1 MEQPGRQEN
10 EKTSSEGKKLLLLRR
25 LLRNKFNLFGLGITL
40 GAVLVAVLARFLA
53 PHSPVEIFP
62 LPMSPPSAEF
72 LLGTDYLGRCL
83 LSRIIYGAQV
93 SLGVAVSSV
102 AISLTLGIFL
112 GLVAGYYEGALG
124 GAILRG
130 MDILLS
136 FPLVILALGIIA
148 MLGPS
153 VTNLILTIGV
163 VYTPTFVR
171 LVNGSVL
178 SVKRN
183 EYVTAARALGSRD
196 ARVLSL
202 HILPNIV
209 APIIVQASLTFSTAI
224 LVERPQFSGDGDPAA
239 DSVLGGH
246 DLRKPDDDGTGPL
259 DGHLPGPGPFL
270 DRDRAQPPGGRP
282 AGRLRSV
289 PEGIMKGG
297 LGTLR
302 AGEGGIFLPF
312 SPANIILDPR
322 ARIL

>member
-1 MEQPGRQEN
+1 MKQLGRQEN
-10 EKTSSEGKKLLLLRR
+10 EKTSVEEKKLLLLRR
-25 LLRNKFNLFGLGITL
+25 LLRNKFNLFGLAITL
-40 GAVLVAVLARFLA
+40 GAVLVAILAKFLA

-62 LPMSPPSAEF
+62 VPMSPPSAEF

-93 SLGVAVSSV
+93 SLGVASSSV

-112 GLVAGYYEGALG
+112 GLLAGYYEGALG
-124 GAILRG
+124 GFILRG
-130 MDILLS
+130 MDVLLS

-153 VTNLILTIGV
+153 MTNLILTIGV

-183 EYVTAARALGSRD
+183 EYIVAAKALGSRD
-196 ARVLSL
+196 ARVLAL

-224 LVERPQFSGDGDPAA
+224 LVESALSFLGMGTQPPTPSWGAMISESRTMMELAPWTVIYPGMALSLTVIGLNLLGDG
-239 DSVLGGH
+239 
-246 DLRKPDDDGTGPL
+246 LRDAFDQ
-259 DGHLPGPGPFL
+259 FL
-270 DRDRAQPPGGRP
+270 KD
-282 AGRLRSV
+282 
-289 PEGIMKGG
+289 
-297 LGTLR
+297 
-302 AGEGGIFLPF
+302 
-312 SPANIILDPR
+312 
-322 ARIL
+322 

>member
-1 MEQPGRQEN
+1 MKQLGRQEN
-10 EKTSSEGKKLLLLRR
+10 EKTSVEEKKLLLLRR
-25 LLRNKFNLFGLGITL
+25 LLRNKFNLFGLAITL
-40 GAVLVAVLARFLA
+40 GAVIVAILAKFLA

-62 LPMSPPSAEF
+62 MPMSPPSADF

-93 SLGVAVSSV
+93 SLGVASSSV

-112 GLVAGYYEGALG
+112 GLLAGYYEGALG
-124 GAILRG
+124 GFILRG
-130 MDILLS
+130 MDVLLS

-153 VTNLILTIGV
+153 MTNLILTIGV

-183 EYVTAARALGSRD
+183 EYIVAARALGSRD
-196 ARVLSL
+196 VRVLAL

-224 LVERPQFSGDGDPAA
+224 LVESALSFLGMGTQPPTPSWGAMISESRTMMELAPWTVIYPGMALSLTVIGLNLLGDG
-239 DSVLGGH
+239 
-246 DLRKPDDDGTGPL
+246 LRDAFDQ
-259 DGHLPGPGPFL
+259 FL
-270 DRDRAQPPGGRP
+270 KD
-282 AGRLRSV
+282 
-289 PEGIMKGG
+289 
-297 LGTLR
+297 
-302 AGEGGIFLPF
+302 
-312 SPANIILDPR
+312 
-322 ARIL
+322 

>member
-1 MEQPGRQEN
+1 MKQLGRQEN
-10 EKTSSEGKKLLLLRR
+10 EKTSVEEKKLLLLRR
-25 LLRNKFNLFGLGITL
+25 LLRNKFNLFGLAITL
-40 GAVLVAVLARFLA
+40 GAVLVAILAKFLA

-62 LPMSPPSAEF
+62 MPMSPPSADF

-93 SLGVAVSSV
+93 SLGVASSSV

-112 GLVAGYYEGALG
+112 GLLAGYYEGALG
-124 GAILRG
+124 GFILRG
-130 MDILLS
+130 MDVLLS

-153 VTNLILTIGV
+153 MTNLILTIGV

-183 EYVTAARALGSRD
+183 EYIVAARALGSRD
-196 ARVLSL
+196 ARVLAL

-224 LVERPQFSGDGDPAA
+224 LVESALSFLGMGTQPPTPSWGAMISESRTMMEIAPWTAIYPGLALSLTVIGLNLLGDG
-239 DSVLGGH
+239 
-246 DLRKPDDDGTGPL
+246 LRDAL
-259 DGHLPGPGPFL
+259 DQFL
-270 DRDRAQPPGGRP
+270 KD
-282 AGRLRSV
+282 
-289 PEGIMKGG
+289 
-297 LGTLR
+297 
-302 AGEGGIFLPF
+302 
-312 SPANIILDPR
+312 
-322 ARIL
+322 

>member
-1 MEQPGRQEN
+1 MGRKGSRTERGGKMSQPSSTAKER
-10 EKTSSEGKKLLLLRR
+10 TSTGWGKVFLLRR
-25 LLRNKFNLFGLGITL
+25 LLRNKFSIFGLGITL
-40 GAVLVAVLARFLA
+40 GAVLVAVLAKFLA

-62 LPMSPPSAEF
+62 APMSPPSGEF

-93 SLGVAVSSV
+93 SLGVATSSV
-102 AISLTLGIFL
+102 AISLVLGILL
-112 GLVAGYYEGALG
+112 GLLAGYYEGAVG
-124 GAILRG
+124 GVILRG

-153 VTNLILTIGV
+153 MTNLILTIGV

-183 EYVTAARALGSRD
+183 EYVVAARALGSRD
-196 ARVLSL
+196 ARVLAL

-224 LVERPQFSGDGDPAA
+224 LVESALSFLGMGTQPPTPSWGAMISESRTMMELAPWTVIYPGLALSVTVIGLNLLGDGLR
-239 DSVLGGH
+239 DSF
-246 DLRKPDDDGTGPL
+246 DQ
-259 DGHLPGPGPFL
+259 FL
-270 DRDRAQPPGGRP
+270 KD
-282 AGRLRSV
+282 
-289 PEGIMKGG
+289 
-297 LGTLR
+297 
-302 AGEGGIFLPF
+302 
-312 SPANIILDPR
+312 
-322 ARIL
+322 

>member
-10 EKTSSEGKKLLLLRR
+10 EKTYGEGKKLLLLRR

-40 GAVLVAVLARFLA
+40 GAVLVAVLARFLS
-53 PHSPVEIFP
+53 PHSPVDIFP
-62 LPMSPPSAEF
+62 MPMSPPSAEF

-112 GLVAGYYEGALG
+112 GLLAGYYEGVLG

-183 EYVTAARALGSRD
+183 EYVTAAKALGSRD
-196 ARVLSL
+196 ARVLSF

-209 APIIVQASLTFSTAI
+209 APIIVQTSLTFSTAI
-224 LVERPQFSGDGDPAA
+224 LVESALSFLGMGTQPPTPSWGAMISESRTMMELAPWTVIYPGLALSLTVIGLNLLGDG
-239 DSVLGGH
+239 
-246 DLRKPDDDGTGPL
+246 LRDAFDQ
-259 DGHLPGPGPFL
+259 FL
-270 DRDRAQPPGGRP
+270 KD
-282 AGRLRSV
+282 
-289 PEGIMKGG
+289 
-297 LGTLR
+297 
-302 AGEGGIFLPF
+302 
-312 SPANIILDPR
+312 
-322 ARIL
+322 